1 MPNVAVTDETQN
13 GIKAEQIILIQHSGV
28 RLPDRIVSP
37 WLIKARIVPT
47 IMATLKARFATGLLK
62 KIGSAMLNLF
72 IVFSLIRQ
80 EQ

>member
-1 MPNVAVTDETQN
+1 MPNVAVTDETQY

-28 RLPDRIVSP
+28 SLPDRIISP

-62 KIGSAMLNLF
+62 KIGNAMFNLF
-72 IVFSLIRQ
+72 MVFFLIRQ

>member
-1 MPNVAVTDETQN
+1 
-13 GIKAEQIILIQHSGV
+13 
-28 RLPDRIVSP
+28 
-37 WLIKARIVPT
+37 VPT